1 VHSQR
6 KQILVIGMAD
16 SVHLARWLSQFI
28 DQPIDF
34 TLFPSS
40 PHRRIHPKLKNLI
53 SSASQQMTVTL
64 NPPSMRWLALPL
76 SALDIPFNN
85 FFRSQLL
92 RRLITQQEF
101 DLIHVLELQHAGYL
115 LLGTKLAPNL
125 PKVLITN
132 WGSDI
137 YWFQQ
142 FPKHRQKI
150 IQLLKIASF
159 YSAECHRDIDIV
171 KQLGY
176 TGKTMPVI
184 PNSGGINL
192 EEIPKD
198 SLPPSQRKKIMIK
211 GYTGFVGQ
219 AIVALKACEI
229 AAEHL
234 RGFEVVIYSA
244 SIKSRIRALKLR
256 HVHRVRVTILKKRTP
271 HSEMLKHFSEARA
284 YIGISLSDGIST
296 SLLEAMATGCYP
308 IQTNTSCANEWVGAE
323 SRSIVKLDR
332 HYEISDTIKFALSDD
347 THVDISSQR
356 NYEFVQ
362 KYASSAAVSLVAVG
376 FYNNFTNSP
385 TVL

>member
-1 VHSQR
+1 
-6 KQILVIGMAD
+6 MAD

-28 DQPIDF
+28 DQSIDF

-40 PHRRIHPKLKNLI
+40 PHRRIHPILKNLI
-53 SSASQQMTVTL
+53 ASTSQQMTVAL
-64 NPPSMRWLALPL
+64 KPRSMKWLALPL

-92 RRLITQQEF
+92 RRLITQQKF

-125 PKVLITN
+125 PKVFITN

-142 FPKHRQKI
+142 FPKHKQKI

-159 YSAECHRDIDIV
+159 YSAECHRDIDIA

-176 TGKTMPVI
+176 SGKTMTVI

-192 EEIPKD
+192 DEIPRD

-219 AIVALKACEI
+219 ALLALKACEL
-229 AAEHL
+229 AADHL
-234 RGFEVVIYSA
+234 KGYEVVIYSA
-244 SIKSRIRALKLR
+244 SLKTRFRAIKLR
-256 HVHRVRVTILKKRTP
+256 HFHKIRVTILKKRIP
-271 HSEMLKHFSEARA
+271 HHEMLNHFSEARV

-308 IQTNTSCANEWVGAE
+308 IQTDTSCANEWVHFG
-323 SRSIVKLDR
+323 SGSVVNIKSIQSINTALVTALQDNR
-332 HYEISDTIKFALSDD
+332 VVDEISEINLTTIQKSASVKHVGDVAL
-347 THVDISSQR
+347 
-356 NYEFVQ
+356 N
-362 KYASSAAVSLVAVG
+362 
-376 FYNNFTNSP
+376 FYSHI
-385 TVL
+385 LLHD

>member
-1 VHSQR
+1 VPSQR

-40 PHRRIHPKLKNLI
+40 PHRHIHPKLKNLI
-53 SSASQQMTVTL
+53 TSASQQMTVTL
-64 NPPSMRWLALPL
+64 KPPSMRWLALPL
-76 SALDIPFNN
+76 SALDILFNN

-125 PKVLITN
+125 PKVFITN

-142 FPKHRQKI
+142 FPKHKQKI

-171 KQLGY
+171 RQLGY

-219 AIVALKACEI
+219 ALVALRACEL
-229 AAEHL
+229 AADCL
-234 RGFEVVIYSA
+234 KGYEVVIYSA
-244 SIKSRIRALKLR
+244 SLKARIRAIKLR
-256 HVHRVRVTILKKRTP
+256 RFHKIRVTILKKRIP
-271 HSEMLKHFSEARA
+271 HHEMLKHFSEARV

-308 IQTNTSCANEWVGAE
+308 IQTNTSCATEW
-323 SRSIVKLDR
+323 
-332 HYEISDTIKFALSDD
+332 ISDNSGLIVEPFKPIGLAAAIRSTLISDQK
-347 THVDISSQR
+347 VDEAQLINEDIIYTS
-356 NYEFVQ
+356 
-362 KYASSAAVSLVAVG
+362 ASIRRVKELAQA
-376 FYNNFTNSP
+376 FYS
-385 TVL
+385 